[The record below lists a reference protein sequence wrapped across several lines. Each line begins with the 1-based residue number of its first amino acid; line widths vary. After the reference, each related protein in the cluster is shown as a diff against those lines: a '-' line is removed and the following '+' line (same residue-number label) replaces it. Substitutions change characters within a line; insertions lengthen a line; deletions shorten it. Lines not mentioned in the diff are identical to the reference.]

1 MHLLL
6 ALLLTTLFMPL
17 MGDRAYAKSAVDFA
31 QSAAKAYKA
40 GQYLE
45 AISAFKEANKRQPD
59 PILDINIGR
68 CYEKLGRFADALL
81 HCKIALSASPP
92 NSQARKAAMRCIER
106 VEPQLARPKLKISS
120 IPTGAILRI
129 DGEIMGE
136 TPWTGEV
143 TPGRR
148 QLDMEL
154 NGYRPYSRSV
164 IAKPAKSYSLDAE
177 LIPNSVGALL
187 TITSLPAGAEITLN
201 GQVAGVSPVR
211 RMPVDVGAYNVEIK
225 LAGHVTQ
232 VLSVALAEG
241 THLEKTIT
249 LVPNEGIQLREKP
262 QWPGWVL
269 VGTGVAMAGLGGYFG
284 IRALS
289 HRNEARDLATT
300 SGSESDLRAY
310 RTAVDTF
317 RSSQITADLLY
328 VGSIISTSSGLLLL
342 YW

>member
-1 MHLLL
+1 MRLLL
-6 ALLLTTLFMPL
+6 GLLFTILLVPL
-17 MGDRAYAKSAVDFA
+17 VGNEAHGKSAVEFAKSA
-31 QSAAKAYKA
+31 AAAYKA
-40 GQYLE
+40 GQFVD
-45 AISAFKEANKRQPD
+45 AIKDFKEANKRQPD

-92 NSQARKAAMRCIER
+92 NSQARKAAKRCIER

-120 IPTGAILRI
+120 SPTGAVLTI
-129 DGEIMGE
+129 DGENMGK
-136 TPWTGEV
+136 TPWTGDV
-143 TPGRR
+143 SPGRR

-154 NGYRPYSRSV
+154 QGYRPYSRSV
-164 IAKPAKSYSLDAE
+164 IAKPAKSYSLKAE
-177 LIPNSVGALL
+177 LIPDSVGALL

-201 GQVAGVSPVR
+201 GQLVGVSPVR
-211 RMPVDVGAYNVEIK
+211 RLPVDVGGYNVEIK
-225 LAGHVTQ
+225 LAGHITQ
-232 VLSVALAEG
+232 IMSVALAEG

-249 LVPNEGIQLREKP
+249 LVPNEGIQLKEQA
-262 QWPGWVL
+262 QWPGWAL

-300 SGSESDLRAY
+300 SGSENDLRAY
-310 RTAVDTF
+310 RNAVDTF
-317 RSSQITADLLY
+317 RNSQITADLLY
-328 VGSIISTSSGLLLL
+328 VGSVISTSAGLFLL